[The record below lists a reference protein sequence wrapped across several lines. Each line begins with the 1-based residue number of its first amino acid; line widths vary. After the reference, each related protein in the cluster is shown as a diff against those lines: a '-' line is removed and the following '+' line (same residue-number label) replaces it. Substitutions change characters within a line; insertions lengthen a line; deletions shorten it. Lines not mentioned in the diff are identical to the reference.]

1 MAFLATAAVVLAL
14 QTSAPPVKA
23 SIEGVVVRAGTS
35 EVIPRV
41 RITIFRSD
49 QPSGPIPDVVS
60 DDQGRFIIKG
70 LDAGSYSLQAERN
83 GFGRQPFCERRP
95 GRGGG
100 PFAFWAGERLK
111 DVVFQLTPAG
121 AIGGRVVDATGEP
134 LLGVNIGILRAVY
147 DENGKKTF
155 TSITSVGQLLTRTDD
170 RGEYRVFLLPPGR
183 YYVQAR
189 S

>member
-83 GFGRQPFCERRP
+83 GFGRQPCLDPRVEKIAPTPARHLRRP
-95 GRGGG
+95 
-100 PFAFWAGERLK
+100 WSK
-111 DVVFQLTPAG
+111 
-121 AIGGRVVDATGEP
+121 
-134 LLGVNIGILRAVY
+134 
-147 DENGKKTF
+147 
-155 TSITSVGQLLTRTDD
+155 
-170 RGEYRVFLLPPGR
+170 
-183 YYVQAR
+183 
-189 S
+189 

>member
-41 RITIFRSD
+41 RITIFRDD
-49 QPSGPIPDVVS
+49 QPSGPIPDVMS
-60 DDQGRFIIKG
+60 DGQGRFIIKD
-70 LDAGSYSLQAERN
+70 LDAGSYNLQAERN
-83 GFGRQPFCERRP
+83 GFGRQPYGERRP
-95 GRGGG
+95 GRGGV
-100 PFAFWAGERLK
+100 PLTVRTGEKLK

-134 LLGVNIGILRAVY
+134 LLGVNIGILRAVLRRKREE
-147 DENGKKTF
+147 DFHSDHFGRA
-155 TSITSVGQLLTRTDD
+155 TSN
-170 RGEYRVFLLPPGR
+170 
-183 YYVQAR
+183 AN
-189 S
+189 